1 MFPSELSVAWWWYLF
16 PAYLTIWSVV
26 FGSWNFINGQ
36 AMFKAFKINFE
47 VNSVADNFVVKNSA
61 ARYLGIAAAMI
72 VGIWLIGT
80 PEAIFTALI
89 ARLVMDILDLVAGLQ
104 TGLLEN
110 RVTGSIQ
117 SFIMFLLPNLIA
129 LILIF
134 VV

>member
-1 MFPSELSVAWWWYLF
+1 MFPAELSVEWWWYLF
-16 PAYLTIWSVV
+16 PGYLTIWSII

-36 AMFKAFKINFE
+36 AMFKAFKIEFD
-47 VNSVADNFVVKNSA
+47 VSSIADAFVVKNSA
-61 ARYLGIAAAMI
+61 ARYLGIAAAMV

-110 RVTGSIQ
+110 RVTGTIQ
-117 SFIMFLLPNLIA
+117 SFLMFLLPNLIA
-129 LILIF
+129 LTLIL